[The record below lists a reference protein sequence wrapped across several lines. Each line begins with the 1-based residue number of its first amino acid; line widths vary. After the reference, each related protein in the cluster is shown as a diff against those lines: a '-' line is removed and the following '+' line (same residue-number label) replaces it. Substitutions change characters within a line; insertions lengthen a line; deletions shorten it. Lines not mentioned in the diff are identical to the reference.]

1 MTTGSEESG
10 NPFTPEARFCRQCG
24 APRVPAGRF
33 CAKCGQAWPAPT
45 EAPSPLPGRSGRGRC
60 ACALAL
66 LAGLILVCGLGLYLG
81 WSRWQATPSNPEQ
94 QVDPWER
101 VGRRRL
107 LDEVVAPS
115 PQPCRVRV
123 GEGLTLTVS
132 PGALEAPERL
142 TVDSLQRFPDLAL
155 GVPARS
161 LACYEIRFERSR
173 VFAEPLYLELAYQPE
188 NLGSSLPPEFALVAH
203 YWDEE
208 LEQWVEM
215 ASFVDSD
222 RKILVVPTFHLTR
235 IRFDAVQADGHIYND
250 FFSLKYETAELAALQ
265 KKRPDYAA
273 IYAAS
278 PQAAW
283 DALNQAREA
292 YDRAGFRKLE
302 KIRALETRVERGFY
316 RAGSTALPTDR
327 VTTRRYNVYL
337 GNGGLV
343 SSTHRRK
350 ASGNIHIPYA
360 DYGVDELEVAHEVF
374 HSIQNRY
381 YSALG
386 MSDLGVPGTVTPRLR
401 LLARSWWLEGTAEY
415 AAGKIA
421 VPQADG
427 RPNRRMGGDLDGST
441 LRRSLLQS
449 PSVLRDLVTGSD
461 SGRQGYNN
469 AWFFEFLAVE
479 KGVDFCAMF
488 EGVAASWRPDVYT
501 TMVEWLKG
509 RGLEMDQVYTEF
521 TRWWLYAPRSP
532 ASGVASGG
540 LAGTTLDGTSVKKKG
555 QNLRIHL
562 DFPAMEGKHRARVW
576 KLGVEAEAGRE
587 TDPRALI
594 VTMSDPLVSNP
605 RLGPTPG
612 WWHGVETWTSPVQR
626 SAWVDR
632 PTPGGGS
639 PVASRALSRKRPVV
653 VQPLLPGELLYLRAV
668 SNDDNTLRRA
678 AFLVSEARLEVQP
691 EAIQGGAVEET
702 HNLIL
707 TIRDVPAALVP
718 GLQVQWRLGE
728 RLLATSTPQSPAG
741 SRDVLQAVL
750 KVRRFPRGS
759 HTLRVRLLTREG
771 VVLGTQAVP
780 IEMAP
785 QECRGQTF
793 QAIVTNPGYGPSGRL
808 REYGF
813 VLMEPGEMATRAAA
827 VKGSPLTPRET
838 EDFVADVLRQTLSEP
853 EDRQALARVLP
864 AACYTKV
871 ESGQLLVMYHG
882 DYKRYKPDGTV
893 RLHYRFDHGFNRQT
907 LHEST
912 DSAPVGTNPMA
923 APRPRR

>member
-1 MTTGSEESG
+1 M
-10 NPFTPEARFCRQCG
+10 
-24 APRVPAGRF
+24 
-33 CAKCGQAWPAPT
+33 
-45 EAPSPLPGRSGRGRC
+45 
-60 ACALAL
+60 LAL
-66 LAGLILVCGLGLYLG
+66 VAGFLLVCGFGLYLG
-81 WSRWQATPSNPEQ
+81 WSRWQATPSKPQEQ
-94 QVDPWER
+94 ADPWER
-101 VGRRRL
+101 VGRQRL

-115 PQPCRVRV
+115 SEPCRVRV

-132 PGALEAPERL
+132 PGVLEAPERL
-142 TVDSLQRFPDLAL
+142 TVDSLQRVPDLSL

-161 LACYEIRFERSR
+161 LASFEIRFERSR
-173 VFAEPLYLELAYQPE
+173 VFSEPLYLELAYQPE
-188 NLGSSLPPEFALVAH
+188 SLGSSLLPEFALVASC
-203 YWDEE
+203 WDEE

-215 ASFVDSD
+215 ASFVDPD
-222 RKILVVPTFHLTR
+222 RRLLVVPTFHLTR
-235 IRFDAVQADGHIYND
+235 IRFDAVQAEGHLYND
-250 FFSLKYETAELAALQ
+250 FFSLKYDPAELAALQ
-265 KKRPDYAA
+265 KKQPDRARLYAA
-273 IYAAS
+273 T
-278 PQAAW
+278 PQDAW
-283 DALNQAREA
+283 DALNRAREA
-292 YDRAGFRKLE
+292 YQRAGFRKLE
-302 KIRALETRVERGFY
+302 KVQAVETRVERGFY
-316 RAGSTALPTDR
+316 RAGSTALPTHTF
-327 VTTRRYNVYL
+327 TTRRYNVYL

-360 DYGVDELEVAHEVF
+360 DYGIDELEVAHEVF

-427 RPNRRMGGDLDGST
+427 RPHAQMGGDLDGST

-521 TRWWLYAPRSP
+521 TRWWLYDPRSP

-540 LAGTTLDGTSVKKKG
+540 LSGATLDGTSVKKKG

-576 KLGVEAEAGRE
+576 KVGVEAEAGRE

-594 VTMSDPLVSNP
+594 VTMADPLVTNP

-632 PTPGGGS
+632 PTSGGGS
-639 PVASRALSRKRPVV
+639 PVASRALSRKNPVTV
-653 VQPLLPGELLYLRAV
+653 ESLLPGERLYLRAV
-668 SNDDNTLRRA
+668 SNDDNTQRRA

-702 HNLIL
+702 HNLTL

-728 RLLATSTPQSPAG
+728 RLLATSSPKSPAG

-750 KVRRFPRGS
+750 KVQRFPRGS
-759 HTLRVRLLTREG
+759 HILTVRLLTRDG
-771 VVLGTQAVP
+771 VVLGTRAVP

-785 QECRGQTF
+785 QACRGQVF
-793 QAIVTNPGYGPSGRL
+793 QAIVTSPGYGPSGRL

-813 VLMEPGEMATRAAA
+813 VLMEPSEMAARASA
-827 VKGSPLTPRET
+827 VKGSPLTRQET
-838 EDFVADVLRQTLSEP
+838 QDFVAEVMRQTLSEP

-864 AACYTKV
+864 AACFAKV
-871 ESGQLLVMYHG
+871 ESGHLLVMYHG

-893 RLHYRFDHGFNRQT
+893 RLHHRFDHGFNRKT
-907 LHEST
+907 LHESP

-923 APRPRR
+923 APRPR